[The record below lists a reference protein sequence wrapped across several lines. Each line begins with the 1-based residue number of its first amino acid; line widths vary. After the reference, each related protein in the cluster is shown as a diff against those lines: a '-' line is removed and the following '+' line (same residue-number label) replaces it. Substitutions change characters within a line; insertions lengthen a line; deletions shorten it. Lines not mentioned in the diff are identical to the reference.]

1 MTVPLPVPDV
11 ETQLA
16 FSVRLA
22 ELSSLQLGA
31 ALAQAVA
38 GLSVPAI
45 DAELELIVGAD
56 RLSKLASM
64 GLRGEVLFAMPLVL
78 RKDPHLL
85 AYYRLLLGLSQK
97 EFSKN
102 FSKFRLMETKGILT
116 QRAEPSLAELCARL
130 CDAAWTLVD
139 NLSEVSIGLIR
150 DLQLLTLG
158 AQLRGSRLNEI
169 GKAAVQLV
177 FNRIR
182 SAIADGAVLSE
193 SQSVIVLRNS
203 AGREVT
209 IAFSSDP
216 DIAVTEQLGSSRRN
230 VLAVEV
236 KGGTDRSNIHN
247 RMGEAEKSHQKAKA
261 KGYVEFWTIINAVV
275 DPATALSESPTTNQ
289 VFDLARIIDTQDTEW
304 ARFRDFLTSR
314 LGVPAAS

>member
-1 MTVPLPVPDV
+1 MTSSLPVPDV

-31 ALAQAVA
+31 ALARAVA

-45 DAELELIVGAD
+45 DAELQQIVGAE

-64 GLRGEVLFAMPLVL
+64 GMRGEVLFAVPLVL
-78 RKDPHLL
+78 RQDPRLL
-85 AYYRLLLGLSQK
+85 AYYRLLLGVSQK

-102 FSKFRLMETKGILT
+102 FSRFRLMETKGILT
-116 QRAEPSLAELCARL
+116 PGADPGLSELCARL

-139 NLSEVSIGLIR
+139 NLSEVSLGLIR

-177 FNRIR
+177 FKRIR
-182 SAIADGAVLSE
+182 NAIGDGAVISE
-193 SQSVIVLRNS
+193 TTSTIVLRNS
-203 AGREVT
+203 AGRAVT

-216 DIAVTEQLGSSRRN
+216 DISITEQLDSSTRN

-261 KGYVEFWTIINAVV
+261 KGYVEFWTIINAEV
-275 DPATALSESPTTNQ
+275 DPATARSESPTTNQ
-289 VFDLARIIDTQDTEW
+289 VFDLARIIDTSDTEW